1 MKFNS
6 TTLRDPFNNL
16 GESRKYITLG
26 AEIMSALVG
35 PIIIGLIIDYYF
47 NSTPWGFVVGVI
59 LGFVLVMMTLV
70 KIVSDG

>member
-1 MKFNS
+1 V
-6 TTLRDPFNNL
+6 RDPFNNL

-35 PIIIGLIIDYYF
+35 PIILGSLIDYYF
-47 NSTPWGFVVGVI
+47 GYTPWGLVLGVV
-59 LGFVLVMMTLV
+59 LGFLMVMMVLV